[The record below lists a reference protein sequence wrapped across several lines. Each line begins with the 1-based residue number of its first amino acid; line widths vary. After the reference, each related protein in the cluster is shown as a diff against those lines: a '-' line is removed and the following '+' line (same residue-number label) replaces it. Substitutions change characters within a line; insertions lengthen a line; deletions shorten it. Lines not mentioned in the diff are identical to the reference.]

1 MAWVP
6 GQESSEEEDESETDA
21 EDEADDVPL
30 SAKDN
35 NFPKEATRKRGAKQ
49 PSRRCKIVDQEN
61 AMETH

>member
-35 NFPKEATRKRGAKQ
+35 NFPKEATRKAGSQAAE
-49 PSRRCKIVDQEN
+49 P
-61 AMETH
+61 AMQNR